1 MGYEVDLRAKPM
13 PEEGFGPG
21 DPTHDLLLWN
31 PGGRSAGVDVTQ
43 AVVVGGLASGSKFAK
58 RRVPRTH
65 ILVETD
71 DGERTWVSDARFD
84 GLPRREDFI
93 RAEYAF
99 ADHASQVAQAAF
111 DDDVSNLFASQV
123 RLASG
128 VVAYRD
134 FDLGDEV
141 PHETGR
147 VGRHV
152 RRVHNIALRLDG
164 DVWVEEVTASRL
176 FADPHSETSEAIRRL
191 YAEFARRRRPRPDGP
206 VVAGGGR
213 GMAHILIV
221 STSEPESVQ
230 AKADFVVPAVNSAGP
245 LQEILDGFVG
255 TAWLA
260 GMFDLETD
268 LSVSG

>member
-1 MGYEVDLRAKPM
+1 
-13 PEEGFGPG
+13 
-21 DPTHDLLLWN
+21 
-31 PGGRSAGVDVTQ
+31 
-43 AVVVGGLASGSKFAK
+43 
-58 RRVPRTH
+58 
-65 ILVETD
+65 
-71 DGERTWVSDARFD
+71 
-84 GLPRREDFI
+84 
-93 RAEYAF
+93 
-99 ADHASQVAQAAF
+99 SQVAQAAF

-176 FADPHSETSEAIRRL
+176 FADPQSETFEAIRRL

-206 VVAGGGR
+206 VAAGGGR

-268 LSVSG
+268 LSVSWHGTRLRGLGYTLDEPPPVAT